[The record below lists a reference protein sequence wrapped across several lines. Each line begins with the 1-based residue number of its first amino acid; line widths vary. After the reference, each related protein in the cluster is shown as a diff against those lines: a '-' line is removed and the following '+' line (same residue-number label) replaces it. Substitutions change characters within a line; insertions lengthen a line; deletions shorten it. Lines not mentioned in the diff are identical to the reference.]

1 MVVKKGA
8 KKSAT
13 KKPAAKKAATKK
25 PAAKK
30 AAAKKPAAK
39 KAVAKKVVAKKA
51 AAKKPAAKK
60 AVAKKVVA
68 KKAAAKKPAA
78 QKAVAKK
85 VVAKKAAAKK
95 PAAKKAAAKKVVAK
109 KATAKKPVAKKAARA
124 KKAPAASPAPT
135 EGSEPS
141 EPEGGLGLL
150 KSPYSAPKITGHVNG
165 KAFNVS
171 ALKGKWTVLYFYPKD
186 ATPGCTIE
194 AKDFERLSGEYEKN
208 NAVIVGVS
216 KDSCQSHTKFA
227 QKESLSFV
235 LLSDENSDLCEK
247 FGVWKEKK
255 MYGKSF
261 LGIERSTFLIN
272 PEGMVVAQ
280 WPKVKVDGHAKEV
293 LAALKRVRR

>member
-1 MVVKKGA
+1 
-8 KKSAT
+8 
-13 KKPAAKKAATKK
+13 
-25 PAAKK
+25 
-30 AAAKKPAAK
+30 AAAKKP
-39 KAVAKKVVAKKA
+39 
-51 AAKKPAAKK
+51 
-60 AVAKKVVA
+60 
-68 KKAAAKKPAA
+68 
-78 QKAVAKK
+78 
-85 VVAKKAAAKK
+85 VAKKAAAKK
-95 PAAKKAAAKKVVAK
+95 PAAKKAAAKKAAAKKPAIK
-109 KATAKKPVAKKAARA
+109 KATRA
-124 KKAPAASPAPT
+124 KKTTVAAPAAS

-150 KSPYSAPKITGHVNG
+150 KSPYTAPRITGYVNG
-165 KAFNVS
+165 KSFNGS

-194 AKDFERLSGEYEKN
+194 AKDFERLSPEYEKN
-208 NAVIVGVS
+208 NAVIIGVS

-227 QKESLSFV
+227 QKEALSFV